1 MTLTRQGEG
10 GGGGQTTYVGQV
22 QACLS
27 CHLLSFILTFSN
39 LPHSP
44 CSSIMLLFFTSP
56 PFLPCS
62 LPCFSYSLLLPFFL
76 ANHLASLLFFLSSA
90 SCRILSARELRTL
103 LTHVED
109 LPITLS
115 SLNRFQWMLGNC
127 SKRYNGTAPELPPE
141 AYETHYDPS
150 FVSLCMY
157 VCMYVCSYLLGHVTV
172 T

>member
-1 MTLTRQGEG
+1 MPFLPPAFFHTHVFQP
-10 GGGGQTTYVGQV
+10 
-22 QACLS
+22 A
-27 CHLLSFILTFSN
+27 TFSMF
-39 LPHSP
+39 LYHASLLHF
-44 CSSIMLLFFTSP
+44 SSLSSLLIALLLFFTSP

-62 LPCFSYSLLLPFFL
+62 LPCFSYSLLPFFL

-127 SKRYNGTAPELPPE
+127 SKRYNGTSPELPPE

-157 VCMYVCSYLLGHVTV
+157 VCMYVVICWVM
-172 T
+172 